1 MLLEITSIN
10 TLPKLA
16 FLNHT
21 YFLTTFI
28 IFNCFIFHSRGI
40 TEWHSNY
47 HQCFLF
53 FLLLLKITINVWHI
67 CFCLFEELMFS
78 LKGPEQC
85 SGGSSALCSG
95 PRPDVLILTG
105 EGFCGTRGCGQ
116 LESVTLRPF
125 LFPRHWHSLL
135 KGPEPTKRA
144 TRAFFPGPSSWGQI
158 MPPLQTSLG
167 LGGGQGT
174 LRAETVCSGRL
185 GCLQLCARLFYRM
198 TLGCKENGAGIEPQ
212 VAGGR

>member
-1 MLLEITSIN
+1 MFGIYVS
-10 TLPKLA
+10 A
-16 FLNHT
+16 FLKNWCSAWRDQNSV
-21 YFLTTFI
+21 LVAVAPSALALVQM
-28 IFNCFIFHSRGI
+28 CSSSRG
-40 TEWHSNY
+40 
-47 HQCFLF
+47 
-53 FLLLLKITINVWHI
+53 
-67 CFCLFEELMFS
+67 
-78 LKGPEQC
+78 KGSVGQ
-85 SGGSSALCSG
+85 G
-95 PRPDVLILTG
+95 DVASWNLWP
-105 EGFCGTRGCGQ
+105 
-116 LESVTLRPF
+116 SVRLF